1 MDKWLSSFP
10 RVHKIQSS
18 QQINY
23 EVKNVIKI
31 ISSLAF
37 NYYLHKLNV
46 IVYHLLLVSNAYC
59 LTLIFSI
66 IFDIEWDNDILQVII
81 YSYTLKPQ
89 IFNKNLFYYFNEHIS
104 SQFNTTISI
113 PDWTIDPYIYYL
125 SKSPK
130 TLMIWA
136 KFSKIFD
143 Q

>member
-1 MDKWLSSFP
+1 MDKLLSSFP
-10 RVHKIQSS
+10 QAHKISSS
-18 QQINY
+18 QQINC

-37 NYYLHKLNV
+37 HYYLHKLNA
-46 IVYHLLLVSNAYC
+46 IIYHLLTLSNAYC

-66 IFDIEWDNDILQVII
+66 IFDIGWDNDILQVVI
-81 YSYTLKPQ
+81 YFYTLKLQ
-89 IFNKNLFYYFNEHIS
+89 IFNQNLFYCFNEHIS